1 MFNFDNSYE
10 RLPGAFFRKV
20 DPTPVA
26 QPSFFITN
34 PSFAEALGLD
44 PDELFS
50 NEGLNVL
57 SGNKMPE
64 GASSIAMAYMGH
76 QFGYPAILG
85 DGRAIL
91 IGEQITPNG
100 ERRDIQL
107 KGAGRTDFSRGG
119 DGRACLGPMIREY
132 IMSEAMYALGVPTTR
147 ALAVVKTGQPVYRS
161 QEEEG
166 AVLTRVASSHLRVGT
181 FEWIA
186 NMEGGDV
193 EALLDYAI
201 ARHDPDLADSPDR
214 AYNFLCRVA
223 ERQGNLIAQWMALG
237 FVHGVMNTDNMTISG
252 ETIDYGPCAFL
263 DVFDPK
269 TVFSSIDHFG
279 RYRFENQGQIGIFNL
294 DKLGDALFN
303 LLDKDPARADE
314 KKKSAL
320 NHYAR
325 TFETAYVK
333 KMGEKLGFK
342 NISKED
348 EPMIREFLS
357 ILYDDTLDYTEAF
370 LRITYG
376 DQKEKWSPAF
386 RGFYE
391 KLAEKTGEE
400 GQALRLKTN
409 PAIIPKNYLVERAIQ
424 EAEEGDSSFLF
435 QFLDLLKN
443 PFAHSEAQKAL
454 RTAPGIPHYKTFCGT

>member
-10 RLPGAFFRKV
+10 RLPSAFFRKV

-34 PSFAEALGLD
+34 PSLAEALGLD

-214 AYNFLCRVA
+214 AYDFLCRVA

-314 KKKSAL
+314 KKKNAL

-342 NISKED
+342 DISKED

-357 ILYDDTLDYTEAF
+357 ILYDETLDYTEAF

-386 RGFYE
+386 SVFYE
-391 KLAEKTGEE
+391 KLTDKTGEE

-424 EAEEGDSSFLF
+424 EAEAGDSSFLF

-443 PFAHSEAQKAL
+443 PFAHSEGQKAL

>member
-20 DPTPVA
+20 EPTPVA

-34 PSFAEALGLD
+34 PSLAEALGLD

-166 AVLTRVASSHLRVGT
+166 AVLTRVALSHLRVGT

-193 EALLDYAI
+193 ETLLDYAI
-201 ARHDPDLADSPDR
+201 RRHDPDLADSPDR
-214 AYNFLCRVA
+214 AYDFLCRVA

-263 DVFDPK
+263 DAFDPK

-342 NISKED
+342 DISKED

-357 ILYDDTLDYTEAF
+357 ILYDETLDYTEAF

-386 RGFYE
+386 SVFYE
-391 KLAEKTGEE
+391 KLADKTGEE

-435 QFLDLLKN
+435 YFLDLLKN
-443 PFAHSEAQKAL
+443 PFAHSEGQKAL

>member
-34 PSFAEALGLD
+34 PSLAEALGLD
-44 PDELFS
+44 SDELFS

-100 ERRDIQL
+100 ERCDIQL

-201 ARHDPDLADSPDR
+201 RRHDLDLADSPDR

-294 DKLGDALFN
+294 DKLGVALFI
-303 LLDKDPARADE
+303 LLDKDPTRAEE

-342 NISKED
+342 DISKED

-391 KLAEKTGEE
+391 KLAEKTGDE
-400 GQALRLKTN
+400 GQSFRLKTN

-424 EAEEGDSSFLF
+424 EAEEGDSSFLVH
-435 QFLDLLKN
+435 FLDLLKN

>member
-20 DPTPVA
+20 NPTPVA

-34 PSFAEALGLD
+34 PTLAEELGLN
-44 PDELFS
+44 PDEIFS
-50 NEGLNVL
+50 EEGLDVL
-57 SGNKMPE
+57 SGNKMPKE
-64 GASSIAMAYMGH
+64 ASSIAMAYMGH

-91 IGEQITPNG
+91 IGEQITPEG

-119 DGRACLGPMIREY
+119 DGRASLGPIIREY
-132 IMSEAMYALGVPTTR
+132 IMSEAMHVLGVPTTR

-161 QEEEG
+161 SEEEG
-166 AVLTRVASSHLRVGT
+166 AILTRVASSHLRVGT

-201 ARHDPDLADSPDR
+201 HRHDPDLADSPDK
-214 AYNFLCRVA
+214 AYDFLCRVA
-223 ERQGNLIAQWMALG
+223 ERQGRLIAQWMSLG

-294 DKLGDALFN
+294 NKLGDALLN
-303 LLDKDPARADE
+303 LLDEDPTAAEE
-314 KKKSAL
+314 KKAKAL
-320 NHYAR
+320 QHYGR
-325 TFETAYVK
+325 SFEKMYFQ

-342 NISKED
+342 EISKED
-348 EPMIREFLS
+348 EPMIREFLN
-357 ILYDDTLDYTEAF
+357 ILYDDKLDYTESF

-376 DQKEKWSPAF
+376 DKKEEWSPAF
-386 RGFYE
+386 REFYE
-391 KLAEKTGEE
+391 KLVEKTGKE
-400 GQALRLKTN
+400 GESLRLKTN

-424 EAEEGDSSFLF
+424 EAEAGDSSFLF
-435 QFLDLLKN
+435 HFLDLLKD
-443 PFAHSEAQKAL
+443 PFSHSEEQKAL

>member
-34 PSFAEALGLD
+34 PSLAEELGLN

-50 NEGLNVL
+50 DEGLKVL
-57 SGNKMPE
+57 SGNTMPDE
-64 GASSIAMAYMGH
+64 ASSIAMAYMGH
-76 QFGYPAILG
+76 QFGYPAMLG

-147 ALAVVKTGQPVYRS
+147 ALAVVKTGQPVFRS

-166 AVLTRVASSHLRVGT
+166 AILTRVASSHLRVGT

-186 NMEGGDV
+186 SIDGDV
-193 EALLDYAI
+193 NALLDYAI
-201 ARHDPDLADSPDR
+201 ERHDPDLADSPDK
-214 AYNFLCRVA
+214 AYDFLCRIA
-223 ERQGNLIAQWMALG
+223 ERQGNLIAQWMTLG

-294 DKLGDALFN
+294 NKLGDALFH
-303 LLDKDPARADE
+303 LLDEDPARAEE

-320 NHYAR
+320 DHYAS
-325 TFETAYVK
+325 TFEAAYFK

-342 NISKED
+342 DIQDED
-348 EPMIREFLS
+348 EPMVRQFLS
-357 ILYDDTLDYTEAF
+357 ILYDDKLDYTEAF

-376 DQKEKWSPAF
+376 DQNEKWSSAF
-386 RGFYE
+386 RAFYE

-400 GQALRLKTN
+400 GKSLRLKTN

-435 QFLDLLKN
+435 HFLNLLKN

>member
-34 PSFAEALGLD
+34 PSLAETLGLD

-100 ERRDIQL
+100 ERCDIQL

-201 ARHDPDLADSPDR
+201 RRHDPDLADSPDR
-214 AYNFLCRVA
+214 AYDFLCQVA
-223 ERQGNLIAQWMALG
+223 ERQGNLIAQWMTLG

-294 DKLGDALFN
+294 DKLGDALFS

-325 TFETAYVK
+325 TFETAYIK

-342 NISKED
+342 DISKED

-357 ILYDDTLDYTEAF
+357 ILYDDTLDYTESF

-386 RGFYE
+386 RVFYE
-391 KLAEKTGEE
+391 KLADKTGEE

-435 QFLDLLKN
+435 YFLDLLKN
-443 PFAHSEAQKAL
+443 PFAHSEGQKAL

>member
-10 RLPGAFFRKV
+10 RLPDAFFRKV

-34 PSFAEALGLD
+34 PSLAEALGLD

-193 EALLDYAI
+193 ETLLDYAI
-201 ARHDPDLADSPDR
+201 RRHDPDLADSPDR
-214 AYNFLCRVA
+214 AYDFLCRVA

-263 DVFDPK
+263 DAFDPK

-435 QFLDLLKN
+435 HFLDLLKN
-443 PFAHSEAQKAL
+443 PFAHSEGQKAL

>member
-237 FVHGVMNTDNMTISG
+237 FVHGVMNTDNMTISR

-386 RGFYE
+386 SVFYE
-391 KLAEKTGEE
+391 KLADKTGEE

-435 QFLDLLKN
+435 YFLDLLKN
-443 PFAHSEAQKAL
+443 PFAHSEGQKAL

>member
-20 DPTPVA
+20 EPTPVA

-34 PSFAEALGLD
+34 PSLAEASGLD

-166 AVLTRVASSHLRVGT
+166 AVLTRVALSHLRVGT

-193 EALLDYAI
+193 ETLLDYAI
-201 ARHDPDLADSPDR
+201 RRHDPDLADSPDR
-214 AYNFLCRVA
+214 AYDFLCRVA

-263 DVFDPK
+263 DAFDPK

-342 NISKED
+342 DISKED

-357 ILYDDTLDYTEAF
+357 ILYDETLDYTEAF

-386 RGFYE
+386 SVFYE
-391 KLAEKTGEE
+391 KLADKTGEE

-435 QFLDLLKN
+435 YFLDLLKN

>member
-10 RLPGAFFRKV
+10 RLPDAFFRKV

-34 PSFAEALGLD
+34 PSLAEALGLD

-76 QFGYPAILG
+76 QFGYPAFLG

-201 ARHDPDLADSPDR
+201 RRHDPDLADSPDR
-214 AYNFLCRVA
+214 AYDFLCRVA

-342 NISKED
+342 GISKED

-386 RGFYE
+386 HGFYE
-391 KLAEKTGEE
+391 KLAEKTGEK

-435 QFLDLLKN
+435 HFLDLLKN
-443 PFAHSEAQKAL
+443 PFAHSEGQKAL

>member
-10 RLPGAFFRKV
+10 RLPGAFFRKA

-34 PSFAEALGLD
+34 PSLAEASGLD

-166 AVLTRVASSHLRVGT
+166 AVLTRVALSHLRVGT

-193 EALLDYAI
+193 ETLLDYAI
-201 ARHDPDLADSPDR
+201 RRHDPDLADSPDR
-214 AYNFLCRVA
+214 AYDFLCRVA

-263 DVFDPK
+263 DAFDPK

-342 NISKED
+342 DISKED

-357 ILYDDTLDYTEAF
+357 ILYDETLDYTEAF

-386 RGFYE
+386 SVFYE
-391 KLAEKTGEE
+391 KLADKTGEE

-424 EAEEGDSSFLF
+424 EAEEGDSSSLF
-435 QFLDLLKN
+435 YFLDLLKN